1 MILKSSLTKFPNGSP
16 GTCPDNID
24 IRDLGILELLDE
36 KRERMS
42 SIQKEIEF
50 IGSRMRVI
58 NLKTSHLAGHPLS
71 DREKGL
77 LSDYRKQIDIKRQQ
91 LSELRYSYQIDL
103 ARYDLPL

>member
-71 DREKGL
+71 EKEKGL
-77 LSDYRKQIDIKRQQ
+77 LSDCRRQIDIKCQQ
-91 LSELRYSYQIDL
+91 LVELRYGYQMAL
-103 ARYDLPL
+103 NRYGLIL